1 MTPSDWILVAVLL
14 AVAALV
20 ALGIVRHARRFAP
33 VHRHDRIASGVGGAM
48 YVFIFGQAL
57 WFLRAMLESP
67 YMVQQVLAV
76 VADNPEM
83 ATAALVVLAPTLLA
97 LILCPWMLWELAHR
111 RAPSAP
117 AVAVVCLWVLGPCVA
132 ALQSWYFD
140 AELTVLSQVQLFG
153 WAFAWTAYFA
163 WSPRVALTY
172 GTARAK
178 ALLAEAR

>member
-1 MTPSDWILVAVLL
+1 MTQSDLIFVAVLL

-20 ALGIVRHARRFAP
+20 ARLIVRHAQGFAP
-33 VHRHDRIASGVGGAM
+33 VYRHERIASGVGGAM

-57 WFLRAMLESP
+57 WFLRAILESS
-67 YMVQQVLAV
+67 YVFRQVLTV
-76 VADNPEM
+76 VADTPEM
-83 ATAALVVLAPTLLA
+83 ATASLVVLAPTLLA
-97 LILCPWMLWELAHR
+97 LILCPWMLWELAR
-111 RAPSAP
+111 RRSPSVP

-153 WAFAWTAYFA
+153 WAFGWTAYFA